1 MKFRYKITLWTVS
14 LLALFYAI
22 TGTILI
28 SYSFRSA
35 MERETEAAHTSYQMI
50 LDTLRVVNQTDIWLN
65 QAQMSSVLREL
76 SSQGN
81 SSWKALRLRN
91 EEEILYEEGSITGF
105 WQNISEGLSQNECLI
120 TQFSD
125 DSQKQ
130 YLQVSSQLQ
139 FGEEH
144 LVLDVAYDINSVY
157 AARSDQQTI
166 YYRLYIL
173 ILIIGMIVVY
183 IMAYVMTRP
192 LSNLS
197 KAARHIAS
205 GNLSYRS
212 VIRSNDE
219 IGDLSKD
226 FNVMAEQVEKS
237 MEDMQLAMYR
247 QEQFMGSFAH
257 ELKTPM
263 TSIIGYA
270 DLIRRQTLS
279 EEEEAE
285 AANYIFTEGKR
296 LERLSLKMLD
306 IFSMEQNSI
315 SFTRISLAG
324 LIREMTDQLR
334 PVYAERGITLE
345 CECEEGNCILEPDLI
360 RSLLLNLV
368 DNARKAVGSG
378 GRIWIFS
385 FILSDGCRIIVE
397 DDGPGIPEESMEH
410 LTEAFYRID
419 KARSRKQGGAG
430 LGLTLCAKIVELHH
444 GCIRFASREPHGL
457 RVIVEWKGGELV

>member
-35 MERETEAAHTSYQMI
+35 MERETESAHTSYQMI
-50 LDTLRVVNQTDIWLN
+50 LDTLRVINQTDIWLN

-91 EEEILYEEGSITGF
+91 ENEILYEEGNITGF
-105 WQNISEGLSQNECLI
+105 WQDISDGLSQNECLI

-157 AARSDQQTI
+157 AARNDQQTI

-205 GNLSYRS
+205 GNLAYRS

-263 TSIIGYA
+263 TAIIGYA
-270 DLIRRQTLS
+270 DLIRRQTMS
-279 EEEEAE
+279 DEEEAE

-315 SFTRISLAG
+315 SFSRISLAG
-324 LIREMTDQLR
+324 LIQEMTDNLR
-334 PVYAERGITLE
+334 PVYAENGIILE
-345 CECEEGNCILEPDLI
+345 CNCEEGYCILEPDLI

-385 FILSDGCRIIVE
+385 SILPDGCRIIVE
-397 DDGPGIPEESMEH
+397 DNGPGIPEESMEH

-444 GCIRFASREPHGL
+444 GHIRFASREPHGL
-457 RVIVEWKGGELV
+457 QVIVEWKGGELV

>member
-1 MKFRYKITLWTVS
+1 MKFRYKITLWMIS

-22 TGTILI
+22 GGTILI

-35 MERETEAAHTSYQMI
+35 MEREKESAHASYQMI
-50 LDTLRVVNQTDIWLN
+50 LDTLRVVNQTDIWLDN
-65 QAQMSSVLREL
+65 AQMSGVLREL

-81 SSWKALRLRN
+81 SSWEALRLCSSD
-91 EEEILYEEGSITGF
+91 EILYEEGGAAAF
-105 WQNISEGLSQNECLI
+105 LQNASEGLSQNECLI

-139 FGEEH
+139 FGDEQLE
-144 LVLDVAYDINSVY
+144 LDVAYDITSIY
-157 AARSDQQTI
+157 ITRSDQQTI
-166 YYRLYIL
+166 YFRLYIIML
-173 ILIIGMIVVY
+173 LIGMVVVY

-212 VIRSNDE
+212 MIRSNDE

-226 FNVMAEQVEKS
+226 FNGMAERVEKS

-279 EEEEAE
+279 EEEEGE

-306 IFSMEQNSI
+306 IFSMEQNTV
-315 SFTRISLAG
+315 SFSSVSLAG
-324 LIREMTDQLR
+324 LIQEITEHLR
-334 PVYAERGITLE
+334 PVYEKNGIILE
-345 CECEEGNCILEPDLI
+345 CDCETGRCMLEPDLI
-360 RSLLLNLV
+360 RSLLLNLI
-368 DNARKAVGSG
+368 DNARKAVGNK
-378 GRIWIFS
+378 GRIRISS
-385 FILSDGCRIIVE
+385 FILAEGCRIVVE
-397 DDGPGIPEESMEH
+397 DDGPGIPEEAVEH
-410 LTEAFYRID
+410 LTEAFYRVD
-419 KARSRKQGGAG
+419 KARSRKMGGAG
-430 LGLTLCAKIVELHH
+430 LGLTLCAKIVELHQ
-444 GCIRFASREPHGL
+444 GRLWFEPNQPGGL
-457 RVIVEWKGGELV
+457 RVIVEWKGGGLV

>member
-1 MKFRYKITLWTVS
+1 MKFRYKITLWMIS
-14 LLALFYAI
+14 LLAIFYAVG
-22 TGTILI
+22 GTILI

-35 MERETEAAHTSYQMI
+35 MEREKESAHASYQMI
-50 LDTLRVVNQTDIWLN
+50 LDTLRVVNQTDMWLDK
-65 QAQMSSVLREL
+65 AQMSSVLREL

-81 SSWKALRLRN
+81 SSWEALRLRSFD
-91 EEEILYEEGSITGF
+91 EVLYEEGEATASLKTIT
-105 WQNISEGLSQNECLI
+105 EGLSQNECLI
-120 TQFSD
+120 TQVSD
-125 DSQKQ
+125 GSQKQ

-139 FGEEH
+139 FGDEQ
-144 LVLDVAYDINSVY
+144 LILDVAYDITSIYVT
-157 AARSDQQTI
+157 RSDQQNV
-166 YYRLYIL
+166 YHRLYIL
-173 ILIIGMIVVY
+173 TLLIGMVVVY

-212 VIRSNDE
+212 MIRSNDE
-219 IGDLSKD
+219 IGDLSRD
-226 FNVMAEQVEKS
+226 FNGMAEQVEKS
-237 MEDMQLAMYR
+237 MEDMQLAMDR

-279 EEEEAE
+279 AEEEAE

-306 IFSMEQNSI
+306 IFSMEKNTI
-315 SFTRISLAG
+315 SFSRISLAG
-324 LIREMTDQLR
+324 LIQEMTEQLR
-334 PVYAERGITLE
+334 PVYEKKGIILE
-345 CECEEGNCILEPDLI
+345 CNCEEGSCILEPDLI

-368 DNARKAVGSG
+368 DNARKVLGNG
-378 GRIWIFS
+378 GRIQITS
-385 FILSDGCRIIVE
+385 AVLPDGCRIIVE
-397 DDGPGIPEESMEH
+397 DDGPGIPAEAMEH
-410 LTEAFYRID
+410 LTEAFYRVD
-419 KARSRKQGGAG
+419 KARSRKMGGAG

-444 GCIRFASREPHGL
+444 GRMRFESNQPRGL